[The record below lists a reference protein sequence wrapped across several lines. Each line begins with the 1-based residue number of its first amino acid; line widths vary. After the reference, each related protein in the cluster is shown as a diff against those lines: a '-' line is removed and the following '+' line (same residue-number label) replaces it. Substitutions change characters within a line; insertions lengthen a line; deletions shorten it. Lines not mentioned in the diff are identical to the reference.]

1 MNGQYETAP
10 DINITEEGVRKLLA
24 GLNPHKAAGPDSITP
39 RVLKELS
46 DEIALIVQLIYKRSY
61 DTGEVPSS
69 WRTAHV
75 CPVFKKG
82 KKFDPINYRP
92 VSLTCICCKIMEH
105 LVTSHIMGHSDRFN
119 ILYKMQ
125 HGFRRKFISCE
136 IQLIEFIDDVTKYL
150 DNGQQTDC
158 LIMDFSKAFDKVSHS
173 LLVHKLQHYGI
184 RGKTNRWIKSFLSG
198 RTQCVLVEGEKS
210 SSIDVESGVPQ
221 GSVLGRF
228 RKTEF
233 NK

>member
-1 MNGQYETAP
+1 MQYETAP
-10 DINITEEGVRKLLA
+10 DINITEGVRKLLT

-69 WRTAHV
+69 WRTVHV

-105 LVTSHIMGHSDRFN
+105 IVTSQIMGHSDRYN

-158 LIMDFSKAFDKVSHS
+158 LIMDFSKAFDKVGHS
-173 LLVHKLQHYGI
+173 LLVHK
-184 RGKTNRWIKSFLSG
+184 
-198 RTQCVLVEGEKS
+198 
-210 SSIDVESGVPQ
+210 
-221 GSVLGRF
+221 
-228 RKTEF
+228 
-233 NK
+233 